1 MPKAKVVLTREPPG
15 PALSQVFEQ
24 CDAWMWEE
32 DRTLP
37 REILLEKVRDAEGL
51 HVMVLDQV
59 DAALLEAAPRLRV
72 VSTSAV
78 GVDNIDLEACT
89 ARGIPVGHTP
99 GVVTEATADFAVALM
114 LAASRRLWE
123 AARYVRDGQW
133 KEWSPTLMIGND
145 LHGKTLGIV
154 GMGRIGQAI
163 AKRARGFT
171 MEILYHSRSRKPQA
185 EARLGM
191 AYRSLDGLLDESDN
205 VILSLPLTAETRHLI
220 GEEALERMKP
230 SAYLINAARGAIVD
244 TDALYQALSGGKIR
258 GAALDVTEPEPIN
271 ADHPLLALDNCLIT
285 PHVAPTT
292 VETKALMTEMSVTN
306 LLCGLR
312 GKPLLH
318 CANPA
323 AQPKP

>member
-1 MPKAKVVLTREPPG
+1 
-15 PALSQVFEQ
+15 VFEH

-51 HVMVLDQV
+51 HVLVLDQV

-78 GVDNIDLEACT
+78 GVDNIDLKACT

-99 GVVTEATADFAVALM
+99 VVVTEATADFAVALM

-123 AARYVRDGQW
+123 AARYVRNGQW

-154 GMGRIGQAI
+154 GLGRIGQAI
-163 AKRARGFT
+163 ARRARGFNLR
-171 MEILYHSRSRKPQA
+171 ILYHSRNRQLQA
-185 EARLGM
+185 EANLEA
-191 AYRSLDGLLDESDN
+191 AYRSLHDLLEESDI
-205 VILSLPLTAETRHLI
+205 VILSLPLTGETRQMI

-230 SAYLINAARGAIVD
+230 SAYLINVARGGVVD
-244 TDALYQALSGGKIR
+244 SDALYQALSNGKIR
-258 GAALDVTEPEPIN
+258 AAALDVTEPEPIN
-271 ADHPLLALDNCLIT
+271 TDHPLLTLDNCLIT
-285 PHVAPTT
+285 PHIAPTT

-306 LLCGLR
+306 LLRGLR
-312 GKPLLH
+312 GEPLLH
-318 CANPA
+318 CANPDS
-323 AQPKP
+323 QPKN